1 MKKLRR
7 IDIDL
12 MVNELPVMSR
22 EEQSSTVGGVLTTS
36 LNENYVGG
44 SDCALQA
51 IAYLS
56 GKSVG
61 KITDSYRD
69 LYISPRLEAG
79 EINPYFTN
87 PIQEGS
93 LTT

>member
-36 LNENYVGG
+36 NN
-44 SDCALQA
+44 SFSPRNDCAL
-51 IAYLS
+51 
-56 GKSVG
+56 
-61 KITDSYRD
+61 
-69 LYISPRLEAG
+69 
-79 EINPYFTN
+79 
-87 PIQEGS
+87 
-93 LTT
+93 